1 MERIDHLMDKLRAIG
16 DEIRRKT
23 GKTEPLTLDQMPIEL
38 RNIRTVEGT
47 GEHGRLTGLVDKSI
61 QEVTADDL
69 EGAESIGD
77 HAFRKCDKLT
87 WVDIPDG
94 AKSIGEYAF
103 YGCSGMDGVSIP
115 ESVMSIGQGAF
126 GGCSALKDIYFGGN
140 GAKWQTVSKG
150 SANIPSGVTMHY
162 AKPDNRTIDI
172 ANHPQKAWSGTA
184 GCYVLELA
192 GGDKKTVSLGFVDLS
207 LYQSVKIS
215 YGGDASIE
223 SQWSYIGLLDSAEMD
238 ATHTS
243 YEDRLHADNILVK
256 EKMVDI
262 KGRHPGAYCTT
273 IDLSQATYSGEVFL
287 TTFLFTSNTI
297 QIYSVEFIVA
307 P

>member
-47 GEHGRLTGLVDKSI
+47 GERGRLTGLVDKSI

-103 YGCSGMDGVSIP
+103 YGCSGMEGVSIP
-115 ESVMSIGQGAF
+115 ESVTRIGTSAF
-126 GGCSALKDIYFGGN
+126 SGCTALKDIYFGGN
-140 GAKWQTVSKG
+140 GAKWQTVSKA
-150 SANIPSGVTMHY
+150 SASIPSGVTMHY
-162 AKPDNRTIDI
+162 AKFDNKVIDI
-172 ANHPQKAWSGTA
+172 ANHPDAGYSNSA
-184 GCYVLELA
+184 GCYYLKLQGSSSLA
-192 GGDKKTVSLGFVDLS
+192 TISLGTVDLS
-207 LYQSVKIS
+207 EYKSVQIY
-215 YGGDASIE
+215 YGGAAVIE
-223 SQWSYIGLLDSAEMD
+223 CEGFPIGLLNSATLDYD
-238 ATHTS
+238 AGTDAANVLAHGSMEDIEGRYPYTYGSIISLADVS
-243 YEDRLHADNILVK
+243 YN
-256 EKMVDI
+256 
-262 KGRHPGAYCTT
+262 
-273 IDLSQATYSGEVFL
+273 GEVFL
-287 TTFLFTSNTI
+287 TVFGSTGHHEV

-307 P
+307 S

>member
-61 QEVTADDL
+61 REVTADDL

-103 YGCSGMDGVSIP
+103 YGCSGMEGVSIP

-162 AKPDNRTIDI
+162 AKPDNKKVDI
-172 ANHPQKAWSGTA
+172 ANHPEATYRSSM
-184 GCYVLELA
+184 GCYWLQLMSHFSL
-192 GGDKKTVSLGFVDLS
+192 GTVSLGTVDLS
-207 LYQSVKIS
+207 IYESVRVS
-215 YGGDASIE
+215 YGGDARVYSE
-223 SQWSYIGLLDSAEMD
+223 GYPIGLLNSATLDYNANISAANVLAHGKMEDIVGRYPDVSD
-238 ATHTS
+238 A
-243 YEDRLHADNILVK
+243 
-256 EKMVDI
+256 
-262 KGRHPGAYCTT
+262 T
-273 IDLSQATYSGEVFL
+273 IDLKDVSYNGEVFL
-287 TTFLFTSNTI
+287 TVFGSTGAHQI

-307 P
+307 S